1 MPFLTLTSSEKLRII
16 LLAMGTSIAS
26 STGSEL
32 IKVGGVES
40 MNKSFFGFKIFF

>member
-1 MPFLTLTSSEKLRII
+1 MNNNIAIFNINVFRKLRII

-40 MNKSFFGFKIFF
+40 MNKSF